1 MPSSVRWS
9 SSAGGT
15 AVGVT
20 GDRAGRSA
28 ALNAVLARDLISHML
43 SKLLAGYG
51 GRPPAD
57 IGAVT
62 RTLIQLAQLV
72 ADIPEIVEIDINPL
86 VADERGVLAL
96 DARMRVA
103 PSNAAGLDRF
113 AIRPYPEELEEWIL
127 WQGQKVL
134 LRPIKPED
142 GAQHVEFFNALEPED
157 IRYRVF
163 THIRELQGSQL
174 ARLTQIDYDR
184 EMAFIAVSEH
194 DPGRFETL
202 GVVRAVADPDNIAA
216 EFAIIVRSDLKG
228 QGLGPVLLEKLID
241 YCRSREP
248 GSSWARRSQ
257 TINASSGWLGI
268 RRCVDPFRAGHCR
281 LRIDVTSVRAP
292 S

>member
-1 MPSSVRWS
+1 
-9 SSAGGT
+9 
-15 AVGVT
+15 
-20 GDRAGRSA
+20 
-28 ALNAVLARDLISHML
+28 
-43 SKLLAGYG
+43 
-51 GRPPAD
+51 
-57 IGAVT
+57 
-62 RTLIQLAQLV
+62 LIQLAQLV
-72 ADIPEIVEIDINPL
+72 ADIPEIVDIDINPL

-113 AIRPYPEELEEWIL
+113 AIRPYPEDLEEWIL
-127 WQGQKVL
+127 WQGRKVL

-228 QGLGPVLLEKLID
+228 QGLGSILFKKLID
-241 YCRSREP
+241 YCRSRGTRELVGEALADNQRVIGLTRRFGAALTHSEP
-248 GSSWARRSQ
+248 GIV
-257 TINASSGWLGI
+257 T
-268 RRCVDPFRAGHCR
+268 
-281 LRIDVTSVRAP
+281 LRIDVRSVRAP